1 MIMNGNYF
9 RREIAYCG
17 ERELEEMDL
26 YPVHANFSDILDHLL
41 RISSDNPQIA
51 LESQWEEYSKNVNQ
65 DNYYD
70 SVDGVEYLVQ
80 HDIVT
85 DTCTLYEITEK
96 K

>member
-1 MIMNGNYF
+1 MIMNGNYL
-9 RREIAYCG
+9 RREISYCG
-17 ERELEEMDL
+17 ERELEEMDF
-26 YPVHANFSDILDHLL
+26 YPVHANFSEILDYL
-41 RISSDNPQIA
+41 IQIAYDNPQIA

-70 SVDGVEYLVQ
+70 SVDGIEYLVQ

>member
-1 MIMNGNYF
+1 MKLYF
-9 RREIAYCG
+9 RREIAYCVA
-17 ERELEEMDL
+17 RELEEMDF

-41 RISSDNPQIA
+41 QMSYDNPQIA

>member
-1 MIMNGNYF
+1 MIMNGNYL

-26 YPVHANFSDILDHLL
+26 YPVHANFSDILNHLL
-41 RISSDNPQIA
+41 QIAYDNPQIA

-70 SVDGVEYLVQ
+70 SVDGIEYLVQ